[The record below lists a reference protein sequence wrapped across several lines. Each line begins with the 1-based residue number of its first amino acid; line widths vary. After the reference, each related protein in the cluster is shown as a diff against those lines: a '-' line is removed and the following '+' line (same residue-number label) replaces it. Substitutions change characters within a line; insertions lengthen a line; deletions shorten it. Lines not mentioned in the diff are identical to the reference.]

1 MVAYEIGAD
10 WANKIIVCFECSPSF
25 VRSQFVEGTKVST
38 KVKPPFFSEAVTIII
53 MKFGYN
59 IGKFFTKL
67 GLFSHKAAFTINT
80 LLPPLRETL
89 YAAVLKLYAEAS
101 ELFTHAVF

>member
-1 MVAYEIGAD
+1 M
-10 WANKIIVCFECSPSF
+10 K
-25 VRSQFVEGTKVST
+25 GTKVST
-38 KVKPPFFSEAVTIII
+38 IVKPPVFFFFEAVTIII
-53 MKFGYN
+53 MKFEYI

-67 GLFSHKAAFTINT
+67 GLFSHKVVFIINT

-89 YAAVLKLYAEAS
+89 YSAVLKLCAEAS

>member
-1 MVAYEIGAD
+1 
-10 WANKIIVCFECSPSF
+10 
-25 VRSQFVEGTKVST
+25 
-38 KVKPPFFSEAVTIII
+38 
-53 MKFGYN
+53 MKFEYI

-67 GLFSHKAAFTINT
+67 GLFSHKVVFVINT
-80 LLPPLRETL
+80 LLPLRETL

>member
-1 MVAYEIGAD
+1 
-10 WANKIIVCFECSPSF
+10 
-25 VRSQFVEGTKVST
+25 
-38 KVKPPFFSEAVTIII
+38 
-53 MKFGYN
+53 MKFEYI

-67 GLFSHKAAFTINT
+67 GLFSHKVAFTIT

-101 ELFTHAVF
+101 ELFTRAVF